1 MRTEKALGPLTMT
14 ADEVLRELAALARSD
29 VTARPWLLGA
39 GPGSRQVAATY
50 THESGSTR
58 ATDSLRPLTHSV
70 RTR

>member
-14 ADEVLRELAALARSD
+14 ADEVLRELAALAR
-29 VTARPWLLGA
+29 
-39 GPGSRQVAATY
+39 PGSRQVAATY